1 MKILELRVK
10 NFAPIMV
17 AMKKREL
24 YIDFRN
30 SKNLLTLL
38 IGGNGTGKTTIGSL
52 LHPFAYNGNLDSR
65 ENDLI
70 LNSMSGYKYIS
81 IQYNEDTYYIEHFY
95 KRNAND
101 GSISLKSY
109 FKRNEEELNANGNVT
124 SFKELVSNYFGID
137 ESYLKLVRL
146 GANVTNIINMSA
158 SERKEFMNKR
168 LEELNK
174 YGELYKKCSED
185 LRVIK
190 SLLKVNVSKKDKL
203 NIDNYSVFK
212 DKTINDIDEISNIRK
227 DISDIN
233 NHISKLQGKI
243 ESIVSNL
250 DESINTLNSYKSELN
265 RLNIG
270 IEAKEKYLTNIDTS
284 ISLEKITEK
293 YTKKLKKY
301 QEIMMQVND
310 LYNKRDSLKALIQS
324 SKSLS
329 YLNNLNDR
337 KELLENKI
345 ERHEKDYGK
354 KNPLLNTSE
363 LKEALAVLQTISF
376 NIAHLRDFDSATL
389 KKIFNEHN
397 GKLEAYMSYLKTSI
411 AKVYNKNNM
420 IKAKEL
426 VDKSP
431 VLYIISEPQCGFE
444 YCGYR
449 NFYKDMKSS
458 IVVDKRN
465 EEIDIEKLEYEIDL
479 CDTLIKF
486 RNMINASTILDTIPN
501 KEASFNNI
509 ITRLINGKSFY
520 DEKEITIY
528 ISLSEEW
535 EAYESN
541 KLELRDIDKELEA
554 FNNSD
559 NIKSSIL
566 ALEAT
571 EEAIIHMDIE
581 LKKEKEEFDSIEKEY
596 NIRLD
601 NEKIISSLKDAKIER
616 ANLEKDINELSNKLD
631 MVSEDRDKVDEL
643 KTRLNHLL
651 ERERL
656 LTNETEL
663 NKIKLIQYE
672 ELVNDIEKLNND
684 YEDYSVV
691 VDSLSSKRGIPLEF
705 MNYYLENLKVKVNDC
720 LRIVYGDSVY
730 ISRMEV
736 DEKSFDIIYVK
747 DGLEVADIR
756 NASQGESS
764 FFNLAI
770 TFAFLLQD
778 LKDYN
783 ILLLDEVDGVL
794 DVDKKNLFLDILYDR
809 LREMNCEQCFLITH
823 SDIYNNH
830 NVNIILTDGSDVS
843 RFKKSTIIYE

>member
-1 MKILELRVK
+1 MKVLELRVK

-24 YIDFRN
+24 YIDFRKG
-30 SKNLLTLL
+30 KNLLTLL

-95 KRNAND
+95 KRNTND

-109 FKRNEEELNANGNVT
+109 FKRNEEELNSNGNVT

-233 NHISKLQGKI
+233 NQISKLQGKI

-293 YTKKLKKY
+293 YTNKLKKY

-337 KELLENKI
+337 KELLKNKI
-345 ERHEKDYGK
+345 ERHENTYGE

-376 NIAHLRDFDSATL
+376 NFAHLRDFDSATL

-397 GKLEAYMSYLKTSI
+397 GKLESYMSYLKTSI

-420 IKAKEL
+420 MKAKEL

-535 EAYESN
+535 EAYEFN
-541 KLELRDIDKELEA
+541 KNELRDINKELES

-571 EEAIIHMDIE
+571 EEAIIHTDII

-596 NIRLD
+596 NLRLD

-616 ANLEKDINELSNKLD
+616 ANLEKVINELSNKLD
-631 MVSEDRDKVDEL
+631 MVSEDRNKVNEL
-643 KTRLNHLL
+643 KMRLNHLL

-663 NKIKLIQYE
+663 NKMKLIQYE

-830 NVNIILTDGSDVS
+830 DVNIILTDGSDVS

>member
-109 FKRNEEELNANGNVT
+109 FKRNEEELNPNGNVT

-146 GANVTNIINMSA
+146 GANVTNIINMTA

-227 DISDIN
+227 DITDIN
-233 NHISKLQGKI
+233 NQISKLQGKI

-250 DESINTLNSYKSELN
+250 DESINTLNTYKSELN
-265 RLNIG
+265 RLNNG
-270 IEAKEKYLTNIDTS
+270 IEAKEKYLTNIDTT
-284 ISLEKITEK
+284 IPLEKITEK

-301 QEIMMQVND
+301 QDIMIQVND

-337 KELLENKI
+337 KELLINKI
-345 ERHEKDYGK
+345 EEHERTYGK

-376 NIAHLRDFDSATL
+376 NFAHLRDFDSATL

-397 GKLEAYMSYLKTSI
+397 GKLESYMSYLKTSI

-420 IKAKEL
+420 MKAKEL

-535 EAYESN
+535 GAYESN
-541 KLELRDIDKELEA
+541 KLELRDINKELEA

-559 NIKSSIL
+559 NIKSSIMS
-566 ALEAT
+566 LEAT
-571 EEAIIHMDIE
+571 EEAIIHTDII
-581 LKKEKEEFDSIEKEY
+581 LKKEKEEFDIIEKEY

-601 NEKIISSLKDAKIER
+601 NEKIISSLKDAKIEKL
-616 ANLEKDINELSNKLD
+616 NLEKSIDELSNKLD
-631 MVSEDRDKVDEL
+631 MVSEDRDKVNEL
-643 KTRLNHLL
+643 KMRLNHLL

-663 NKIKLIQYE
+663 NKMKLIQYE

-830 NVNIILTDGSDVS
+830 DVNIILTDGSDVS

>member
-24 YIDFRN
+24 YIDFRKG
-30 SKNLLTLL
+30 KNLLTLL

-109 FKRNEEELNANGNVT
+109 FKRNEEELNPNGNVT

-233 NHISKLQGKI
+233 NQISKLQGKI

-250 DESINTLNSYKSELN
+250 DESINTLNSYKNELN

-270 IEAKEKYLTNIDTS
+270 IEAKEKYLTNIDTY

-345 ERHEKDYGK
+345 ERHERTYGK

-376 NIAHLRDFDSATL
+376 NFAHLRDFDSATL

-420 IKAKEL
+420 MKAKEL

-554 FNNSD
+554 FSNSD

-571 EEAIIHMDIE
+571 EEAIIHTDIV
-581 LKKEKEEFDSIEKEY
+581 LKKEKEEFDIIEKEY

-601 NEKIISSLKDAKIER
+601 NEKIISSLKDAKLEK
-616 ANLEKDINELSNKLD
+616 ANLEKDINELSNKLE
-631 MVSEDRDKVDEL
+631 MVSEDRNKVLEL
-643 KTRLNHLL
+643 SNRLNHLL

-663 NKIKLIQYE
+663 NKMKLIQYE

-720 LRIVYGDSVY
+720 LRIVYDDSVY

-830 NVNIILTDGSDVS
+830 DVNIILTDGSDVS

>member
-1 MKILELRVK
+1 MKVLELRVK

-24 YIDFRN
+24 YIDFRKA
-30 SKNLLTLL
+30 KNLLTLL

-81 IQYNEDTYYIEHFY
+81 IQYNEDTYFIEHFY

-124 SFKELVSNYFGID
+124 SFKELVSNYFGVD

-190 SLLKVNVSKKDKL
+190 SLLRVNVSKKDKL

-233 NHISKLQGKI
+233 NQISKLQGKI

-250 DESINTLNSYKSELN
+250 DESINTLNTYKSELN

-345 ERHEKDYGK
+345 EKHEKDYGK

-376 NIAHLRDFDSATL
+376 NFAHLRDFDSATL
-389 KKIFNEHN
+389 KKIFNEHS
-397 GKLEAYMSYLKTSI
+397 GKLESYMSYLKTSI

-420 IKAKEL
+420 MKAKEL

-571 EEAIIHMDIE
+571 EEAIIHTDII
-581 LKKEKEEFDSIEKEY
+581 LKKEKEEFDIIEKEY

-601 NEKIISSLKDAKIER
+601 NEKIISSLKDAKLEK
-616 ANLEKDINELSNKLD
+616 ANLEKDINELSNNLD
-631 MVSEDRDKVDEL
+631 MVSEDRNKVLEL
-643 KTRLNHLL
+643 SNRLNHLL
-651 ERERL
+651 DRERL

-663 NKIKLIQYE
+663 NKMKLIQYE
-672 ELVNDIEKLNND
+672 ELVNDIEKINND

-705 MNYYLENLKVKVNDC
+705 MNYYLENLKVEVNDC

-830 NVNIILTDGSDVS
+830 DVNIILTDGSDVS